1 MTSSSLV
8 RVSVAAL
15 TLTGLGPA
23 VVLYAQPPFPASEA
37 APLFEASA
45 ELRIAFERLPLAA
58 LFGTALAFRPRRR
71 SQGSR
76 NVVVI
81 QTQIML
87 AVVGAV
93 IMLVVGNSLSRAFGI
108 VGAAGLIRYRASIA
122 DPKDAVVML
131 CALASGL
138 SVGVGLYRL
147 GFIATMFMMLLLW
160 SIEWLEPAPRKQ
172 FELKITTPAAVDF
185 RTKAEEVMK
194 GLALEFDLMVEE
206 PSELRYV
213 VSAPVTLRTRDV
225 SDTFRL
231 VGGNEVICRWE
242 EKRPGRG

>member
-23 VVLYAQPPFPASEA
+23 VVLYAQPPFPASET

-81 QTQIML
+81 QTQ
-87 AVVGAV
+87 
-93 IMLVVGNSLSRAFGI
+93 
-108 VGAAGLIRYRASIA
+108 
-122 DPKDAVVML
+122 
-131 CALASGL
+131 
-138 SVGVGLYRL
+138 
-147 GFIATMFMMLLLW
+147 
-160 SIEWLEPAPRKQ
+160 
-172 FELKITTPAAVDF
+172 
-185 RTKAEEVMK
+185 
-194 GLALEFDLMVEE
+194 
-206 PSELRYV
+206 
-213 VSAPVTLRTRDV
+213 
-225 SDTFRL
+225 
-231 VGGNEVICRWE
+231 CR
-242 EKRPGRG
+242 RR

>member
-37 APLFEASA
+37 APLFEASV

-58 LFGTALAFRPRRR
+58 AVRHRPRVPSAPPQPGQPQR
-71 SQGSR
+71 G
-76 NVVVI
+76 
-81 QTQIML
+81 
-87 AVVGAV
+87 G
-93 IMLVVGNSLSRAFGI
+93 
-108 VGAAGLIRYRASIA
+108 
-122 DPKDAVVML
+122 DPDA
-131 CALASGL
+131 
-138 SVGVGLYRL
+138 
-147 GFIATMFMMLLLW
+147 
-160 SIEWLEPAPRKQ
+160 
-172 FELKITTPAAVDF
+172 
-185 RTKAEEVMK
+185 
-194 GLALEFDLMVEE
+194 
-206 PSELRYV
+206 